1 LQHVLCL
8 LYILEPHP
16 QTSTGT
22 IALQVEDLNDNCPKL
37 LGNVQTVCSDTKVVN
52 VTAED
57 SDSYP
62 NGAPLKF
69 NLIQEKTKGKWNLL
83 TINGKTKQNY
93 QLICFSIIIL
103 SNIFRYS
110 CK

>member
-1 LQHVLCL
+1 MCL
-8 LYILEPHP
+8 LYILELHP

-37 LGNVQTVCSDTKVVN
+37 LNNVQTVCSNTRVVN

-57 SDSYP
+57 HDSFP

-69 NLIQEKTKGKWNLL
+69 NLIQEKTRGKWNLQS
-83 TINGKTKQNY
+83 INGNTKQNY
-93 QLICFSIIIL
+93 QLISV
-103 SNIFRYS
+103 FR
-110 CK
+110 